1 MNILFLMIA
10 FPDVEKTEN
19 LYTELAH
26 EFKNHDHNV
35 YVATILGDSDHTQ
48 TILRNEKGVNVLRIS
63 SGKLFNVNYIVKG
76 INTVLLPYRFNQD
89 IKKYFKDVKF
99 DLVISPTPPIT
110 FLNTIKKLKKKHSC
124 KSYLILRDIFPQNA
138 KDLGLINNELLFSYF
153 RRKEKKL
160 YGISD
165 HIGCMSQGNI
175 DYIVKHNTD
184 IKQEK
189 LELLPNW
196 RKVRENSL
204 LPKTNYRKQ
213 YGFNDDQI
221 VLIFG
226 GNIGLPQELDFLLEL
241 VECYKHREDIKF
253 LIIGSGNRQESL
265 KKMIVERE
273 LTNVILK
280 DPVPSQEY
288 DCLVRDCDI
297 GLINLNRDFTIPN
310 IPSKTLAYFEAEVPI
325 LASIDQNTDY
335 GQVLNEARA
344 GMWSITGDL
353 ESYKNNFEKLVCDKE
368 LRKSMGRNGR
378 SYLIQNL
385 GVNKAYK
392 TIINHIKK

>member
-48 TILRNEKGVNVLRIS
+48 TILRNERGVNVLRIS

-89 IKKYFKDVKF
+89 IKKYFKGVKF

-196 RKVRENSL
+196 RKVRENSF

-226 GNIGLPQELDFLLEL
+226 GNIGLPQELDFLIEL
-241 VECYKHREDIKF
+241 VECYKHREDITF

-288 DCLVRDCDI
+288 DCLVRECDI

-335 GQVLNEARA
+335 GRVLNEARA